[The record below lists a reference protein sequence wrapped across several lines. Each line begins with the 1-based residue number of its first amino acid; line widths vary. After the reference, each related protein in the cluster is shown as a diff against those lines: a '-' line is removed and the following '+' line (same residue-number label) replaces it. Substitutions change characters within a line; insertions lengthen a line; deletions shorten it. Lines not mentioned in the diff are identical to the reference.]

1 MSKHV
6 LLPTDF
12 SQNAQNAINY
22 AVKLYREQ
30 PCDFYLLNVFGLS
43 GYSLDKMMVPEP
55 GELAYEAAKDNSEEE
70 LHKLQQHF
78 QITSENTAHS
88 FHTISVFNSLLEGV
102 KQAINKKDIDIVVM
116 GTKGKSGAARAL
128 FGSNTVEVMEK
139 ITLCPVI
146 AVPEKV
152 RFITPKEIV
161 FPTDFKCSFKR
172 RELQY
177 LLDILK
183 LHHAEVQIL
192 HIGTESGLNKT
203 QLENK
208 KLLSTIFKEVEHV
221 FCFEEGDKIPAEIK
235 KFISERGS
243 NMLAFVN
250 RKHGFLE
257 NIFTKPLI
265 KEVSYSSDIPILAL
279 HDSA

>member
-1 MSKHV
+1 MPIHV

-12 SQNAQNAINY
+12 SQNALNAINY
-22 AVKLYREQ
+22 AVQLYKDQ
-30 PCDFYLLNVFGLS
+30 PCDFYLLNVFGIS

-55 GELAYEAAKDNSEEE
+55 GELAYEAAKEKSEEG

-78 QITSENTAHS
+78 QRASENIAHT
-88 FHTISVFNSLLEGV
+88 FHIISIFNSLLEGV
-102 KQAINKKDIDIVVM
+102 KQAIDKKDLDIVVM

-139 ITLCPVI
+139 TTLCPVI

-152 RFITPKEIV
+152 KFIAPKEIV
-161 FPTDFKCSFKR
+161 FPTEFKTSFKR

-177 LLDILK
+177 LLDIVK
-183 LHHAEVQIL
+183 LHSTVVQVL
-192 HIGTESGLNKT
+192 HIGSESGLNKT

-208 KLLSTIFKEVEHV
+208 NLLSTIFKEVEHA
-221 FCFEEGDKIPAEIK
+221 FCFEEGDKIPAGI
-235 KFISERGS
+235 ISFMTRRGS

-257 NIFTKPLI
+257 TIFTKPLI
-265 KEVSYSSDIPILAL
+265 KEVSYSSDVPILAL
-279 HDSA
+279 HDMD